1 MLSAMEVI
9 IAQRLSYGFKSQQV
23 HLSSHDDINLPGAP
37 IVWLRQN
44 YFTHGLAIPRL
55 VGHYQMGLFSSPL
68 LCTCKCLFREIYYP
82 RKFLHLRYLPL
93 VTGGGLAVLNAC
105 TKEQRNETTR
115 RSSSTGASVNGQ

>member
-68 LCTCKCLFREIYYP
+68 LCTCKCLF
-82 RKFLHLRYLPL
+82 LRNLLPAKIL
-93 VTGGGLAVLNAC
+93 TFTVSATCYWRTAC
-105 TKEQRNETTR
+105 STERVHEGAAKRNHTKEQ
-115 RSSSTGASVNGQ
+115 